1 MSRRQSLK
9 ALAEGR
15 GWALHSVPVV
25 GGWNAYAFDAEW
37 NRIMAEC
44 LVYGARARA
53 KRSAE
58 AGLRA
63 ALESMPL
70 KRKGR
75 G

>member
-1 MSRRQSLK
+1 MASRQSLK
-9 ALAEGR
+9 ALAEER
-15 GWALHSVPVV
+15 GWALHSVPVC
-25 GGWNAYAFDAEW
+25 GGWNAYAFDAKW

-63 ALESMPL
+63 ALLAMPVKKEK
-70 KRKGR
+70 KR
-75 G
+75 